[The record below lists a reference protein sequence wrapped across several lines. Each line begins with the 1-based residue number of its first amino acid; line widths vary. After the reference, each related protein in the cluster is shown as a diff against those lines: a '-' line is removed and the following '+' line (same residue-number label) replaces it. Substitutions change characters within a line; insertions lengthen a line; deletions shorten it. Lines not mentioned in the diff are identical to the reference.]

1 MREQFR
7 DRYLQYDDPIAEHRM
22 LWRAHSLPPEE
33 CISCRL
39 EYRRPMQLE
48 RLRSKVRAT
57 IRQFRDR
64 RKASYGSRVNAGSRL
79 ALCQN
84 CRARQLKP

>member
-33 CISCRL
+33 CISCRP

-48 RLRSKVRAT
+48 RLRSKVRRYDST
-57 IRQFRDR
+57 VQGPQEGILWVTS
-64 RKASYGSRVNAGSRL
+64 K
-79 ALCQN
+79 
-84 CRARQLKP
+84 CRE